1 MSYVPMSY
9 FLVFY
14 ILFIKKRVGFR
25 KNFVILQRFSAEVPK
40 GTFLRIMGR
49 LMANHVLASD
59 EKSVNLCVGER
70 TCCAGGVPERDAIAP
85 EKNFWYVAVVRRNNQ
100 LVARDQLNRMAQTMD
115 YPLEAYVAA
124 QQQMRTYANR
134 HLRVVEQVVI
144 PGKLF
149 IRIPEEHRIEVL
161 KFCPYIS
168 YFVMDPAR
176 SNGRGGRDFAKVPQ
190 REIDVLRT
198 ILQEAEGPVT
208 YSEERPRKG
217 DNIQVLTGQF
227 HGLYGKVYDDSGK
240 THVIVVLDS
249 LGSFT
254 FRLPV
259 AEVAKV

>member
-1 MSYVPMSY
+1 M
-9 FLVFY
+9 
-14 ILFIKKRVGFR
+14 
-25 KNFVILQRFSAEVPK
+25 
-40 GTFLRIMGR
+40 
-49 LMANHVLASD
+49 
-59 EKSVNLCVGER
+59 CVGER
-70 TCCAGGVPERDAIAP
+70 TCCAGGVPGTDVVTT
-85 EKNFWYVAVVRRNNQ
+85 EKGFWYVAVVRKNNQ
-100 LVARDQLNRMAQTMD
+100 LVARDQLNRMAQTLD

-134 HLRVVEQVVI
+134 HHRVVEQVVI

-149 IRIPEEHRIEVL
+149 IRVPEEHRIEVL
-161 KFCPYIS
+161 KLCPYIS

-190 REIDVLRT
+190 REMDALRL

-217 DNIQVLTGQF
+217 DSIQVLSGQF

-240 THVIVVLDS
+240 THVVVVLDT

>member
-1 MSYVPMSY
+1 MV
-9 FLVFY
+9 
-14 ILFIKKRVGFR
+14 
-25 KNFVILQRFSAEVPK
+25 
-40 GTFLRIMGR
+40 
-49 LMANHVLASD
+49 NHVSTIA
-59 EKSVNLCVGER
+59 EMSVGVCAVER
-70 TCCAGGVPERDAIAP
+70 TCCAGGVQEMNDLTP
-85 EKNFWYVAVVRRNNQ
+85 EKSFWYVAVVRRNNQ

-134 HLRVVEQVVI
+134 HHRVVEQIVI

-149 IRIPEEHRIEVL
+149 IRVPEEHRIGVL

-190 REIDVLRT
+190 REIDALRL

-217 DNIQVLTGQF
+217 DSIQVLSGQF

-240 THVIVVLDS
+240 THVVVVLDT

-259 AEVAKV
+259 AEVAKL

>member
-1 MSYVPMSY
+1 
-9 FLVFY
+9 
-14 ILFIKKRVGFR
+14 
-25 KNFVILQRFSAEVPK
+25 
-40 GTFLRIMGR
+40 
-49 LMANHVLASD
+49 MANHDLTSE
-59 EKSVNLCVGER
+59 EKGVNVCAVER
-70 TCCAGGVPERDAIAP
+70 TRCAGGVSGKDAAVP
-85 EKNFWYVAVVRRNNQ
+85 EKSFWYVAVVRKNNQ
-100 LVARDQLNRMAQTMD
+100 LVARDQLNRMAQTLN

-134 HLRVVEQVVI
+134 HHRVVEQIVI

-149 IRIPEEHRIEVL
+149 VRVAEEHRIEVL
-161 KFCPYIS
+161 KQCSLIS

-190 REIDVLRT
+190 REIDALRL
-198 ILQEAEGPVT
+198 ILQEAEGPVV

-217 DNIQVLTGQF
+217 DDIQVLTGQF

-240 THVIVVLDS
+240 THVIVVLDT

-259 AEVAKV
+259 SDVAKI